1 MFWLRLS
8 VPRRY
13 MGRLDLNFIYR
24 LNVCVLVEAL
34 GFERVDG

>member
-13 MGRLDLNFIYR
+13 MGRPNLNFIYR

-34 GFERVDG
+34 SSEKVYG